1 MLNMGKP
8 KSWITW
14 GVRTDGFMFR
24 QADLTGEALYH
35 PLKEMVNSNKRRR
48 KGETKWCR
56 VADESVVVMN
66 LQLRKAGN
74 RLEGKTE
81 GTASRRRWTRGAKSF
96 CGCEG
101 TKVNQSVQ
109 LQIKRA
115 WEKKIEAEMSSRNEA
130 SGGDEPAGAFV
141 RSAEYWRRVR

>member
-1 MLNMGKP
+1 
-8 KSWITW
+8 
-14 GVRTDGFMFR
+14 
-24 QADLTGEALYH
+24 
-35 PLKEMVNSNKRRR
+35 MVSSNKSKG
-48 KGETKWCR
+48 KGEKKWWR
-56 VADESVVVMN
+56 VADESVVVKN
-66 LQLRKAGN
+66 LQPMKAGN
-74 RLEGKTE
+74 GLEGKTE
-81 GTASRRRWTRGAKSF
+81 GTASMRCWAKGAKSSY
-96 CGCEG
+96 GCEG